1 VAQRRAAWRLF
12 GAAILLAARAE
23 AAPPERLNVLLI
35 VVDDLRPALGCYGDP
50 IAKTPA
56 IDRLAASGVRFDS
69 AYAQF
74 PGCNPSRSSLLTGRY
89 PAATGV
95 FDNRASF
102 RERLPDATTL
112 PEYFRSHGYATLQ
125 AGKIF
130 HPGLDE
136 AQAWGPAGAA
146 ANPAAAVAHRSA
158 SRPARAPPRERP
170 PAVTRTVERNH
181 PWRAVAGEGDGLPDA
196 VTASRAIR
204 LLEQHR
210 SEPFFLA
217 VGFSRPHTPF
227 VAPAKYFDRFE
238 ARRMPLPVDF
248 ALRPTVPPGAPA
260 AALPPRSNDL
270 FEMVDATPA
279 TAREAIAAYYA
290 SVSFVDAQVM
300 RLLAALDRLGL
311 RDRTVVVFFGDH
323 GFHLGEKGKWSKH
336 ESLYEVATRVPLL
349 VSMPGT
355 FARGAASGR
364 TAELVD
370 VFPTLAELAGLPAPP
385 DLQGQSLAPLLRDP
399 QAAWE
404 FPAYSVTRSL
414 RGRSVRTERWRYTE
428 WSGEGGGAELYDH
441 AADPHERENRAGDP
455 AHAATVEALKRLL
468 RESPATG
475 G

>member
-1 VAQRRAAWRLF
+1 VAQRRAAWRLLS
-12 GAAILLAARAE
+12 AAILLAAGAE
-23 AAPPERLNVLLI
+23 AAPPERPNVLLI
-35 VVDDLRPALGCYGDP
+35 AVDDLRPALGCYGDP

-56 IDRLAASGVRFDS
+56 IDRLAASGVRFDR

-95 FDNRASF
+95 FDNDASF
-102 RERLPDATTL
+102 RERLPNATTL
-112 PEYFRSHGYATLQ
+112 PEYFRSHGYATLH

-136 AQAWGPAGAA
+136 AQAWGPPGAA
-146 ANPAAAVAHRSA
+146 PTRPSAAAPPVAPAAARK
-158 SRPARAPPRERP
+158 PAPPPGVR
-170 PAVTRTVERNH
+170 RTPERNH
-181 PWRAVAGEGDGLPDA
+181 PWRAVPGEGDGLPDA
-196 VTASRAIR
+196 ITATRAIA
-204 LLEQHR
+204 LLEKHR
-210 SEPFFLA
+210 DRPFFLA

-227 VAPAKYFDRFE
+227 VAPAKYFDQVPA
-238 ARRMPLPVDF
+238 ARIPLPVDF
-248 ALRPTVPPGAPA
+248 APRPTVRPGAPA
-260 AALPPRSNDL
+260 AALSPRNHDL
-270 FEMVDATPA
+270 FETLDATPA
-279 TAREAIAAYYA
+279 TAREAISAYHA

-336 ESLYEVATRVPLL
+336 ESLYEVAARVPLL
-349 VSMPGT
+349 VSVPG
-355 FARGAASGR
+355 AYVRGVTSGR

-370 VFPTLAELAGLPAPP
+370 LFPTLTELAGLPAPP

-399 QAAWE
+399 QAVWE

-428 WSGEGGGAELYDH
+428 WSGDGGGAELYDH
-441 AADPHERENRAGDP
+441 EADPHELENRAGDP
-455 AHAATVEALKRLL
+455 AHAATVETLERLL